1 MPGVGQRGSLSALLS
16 FCYALRPDQPFG
28 QNAEVD
34 QMSDRGRRFVITV
47 VAAGILGAATGFLWA
62 ASEFWL
68 WPVVKH
74 SPHSPE
80 GLGALAQTKG
90 EPLAVVD
97 NPVYDFGV
105 LDEHAKGSHEF
116 IIRNE
121 GTAPLRIEQGS
132 TTCRCTTSLV
142 DQKTLE
148 PGQQTTV
155 VVEFDLKGFSG
166 PYSQSAT
173 IFTNDPRHPRIVL
186 IIRGKVVKA
195 IQAVPSELVLTRVP
209 SGQQV
214 TAEFRLVG
222 FRPTPLV
229 IEDYEW
235 SDTNSAQFFELE
247 LRPLDPTEL
256 QDQEGA
262 SGGVLGKLVLKPGLP
277 LGTFTQKVRFKTN
290 YPEAPHVELPIRGT
304 IAAEISIVSRG
315 WDESRSLL
323 RLGTFRS
330 GQGLEHRFLIR
341 VSRSLADRVAFS
353 VAEVF
358 PGFLQVEIEQPKPLG
373 DAPALLVPVVL
384 RFPKGCP
391 AGNFLGI
398 EGQPG
403 GRVLFKTG
411 IPEAPE
417 LQINLSFLVES
428 D

>member
-1 MPGVGQRGSLSALLS
+1 MTQGRQFVVVLL
-16 FCYALRPDQPFG
+16 
-28 QNAEVD
+28 
-34 QMSDRGRRFVITV
+34 
-47 VAAGILGAATGFLWA
+47 AAGILGAATGFLWA

-74 SPHSPE
+74 THPADVASK
-80 GLGALAQTKG
+80 LGTTKG
-90 EPLAVVD
+90 EPRAVVD

-105 LDEHAKGSHEF
+105 LDEHAKGRHEF
-116 IIRNE
+116 VIRNE

-142 DQKTLE
+142 NQKTVE

-155 VVEFDLKGFSG
+155 AVEFDLKGFSG

-173 IFTNDPRHPRIVL
+173 IFTNDPRNPRIVL
-186 IIRGKVVKA
+186 SVRGKVVKA
-195 IQAVPSELVLTRVP
+195 IQAIPTELVFTRVP

-214 TAEFRLVG
+214 SAEFRLVG
-222 FRPTPLV
+222 YRPTPLE
-229 IEDYEW
+229 IQGYEW
-235 SDTNSAQFFELE
+235 SDTNSARFFEVE
-247 LRPLDPTEL
+247 LRPISPSEL
-256 QDQEGA
+256 RDQEGA
-262 SGGVLGKLVLKPGLP
+262 SGGVVGKLVLKPGLP
-277 LGTFTQKVRFKTN
+277 LGTFNQKLRFRTN
-290 YPEAPHVELPIRGT
+290 YPEAPQVELPVRGT

-323 RLGTFRS
+323 RLGTFKSAR
-330 GQGLEHRFLIR
+330 GFEHRFLIR

-358 PGFLQVEIEQPKPLG
+358 PDFVQVQVEQPRPLG

-384 RFPKGCP
+384 KFPKGCP
-391 AGNFLGI
+391 AGNYLGI

-403 GRVLFKTG
+403 GRILFKTG
-411 IPEAPE
+411 VPEAPE

-428 D
+428 E